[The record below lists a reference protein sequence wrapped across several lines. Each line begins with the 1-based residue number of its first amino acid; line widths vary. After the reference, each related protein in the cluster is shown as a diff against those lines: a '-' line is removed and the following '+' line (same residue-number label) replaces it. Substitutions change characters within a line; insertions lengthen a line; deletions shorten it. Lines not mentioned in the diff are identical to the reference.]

1 MAKSTKGGLGRGL
14 DALLGSYEDT
24 VKTAPAPT
32 PAARPAQIPAPS
44 QRRLK
49 EEEVLEREEINETY
63 PEDNIHIKGVVQRRA
78 AVQATIPAAANE
90 VVSHEPSS
98 RVVEKVSNEV
108 PIDSVRPNPDQP
120 RTQFK
125 KEELQELSSSI
136 EAHGL
141 LQPILVRKTGTDAYE
156 IIAGERRWQAC
167 KMAGLKK
174 IPICIKEADDDNS
187 LELALIEN
195 IQREDLNAI
204 EIALGMQRLIDECNL
219 TQEALSEKVGKKR
232 STVSNYMRLLKLPNE
247 VQLALKEGLI
257 SMGHAK
263 AIAGAPEE
271 LQLRLLKK
279 CIRKGLSV
287 RQIEELVRALT
298 DPAAKPAAP
307 AEDEEYPESYARLV
321 EQLEKFFSQEIS
333 IKRSKNGGGR
343 IVIDFSDDRDID
355 RFIEKFEK
363 RGASAEIRNNK

>member
-78 AVQATIPAAANE
+78 AVQASTPAAANE
-90 VVSHEPSS
+90 VVSREPSP

-141 LQPILVRKTGTDAYE
+141 LQP
-156 IIAGERRWQAC
+156 
-167 KMAGLKK
+167 
-174 IPICIKEADDDNS
+174 
-187 LELALIEN
+187 
-195 IQREDLNAI
+195 
-204 EIALGMQRLIDECNL
+204 
-219 TQEALSEKVGKKR
+219 QE
-232 STVSNYMRLLKLPNE
+232 
-247 VQLALKEGLI
+247 
-257 SMGHAK
+257 
-263 AIAGAPEE
+263 
-271 LQLRLLKK
+271 
-279 CIRKGLSV
+279 SV
-287 RQIEELVRALT
+287 RYS
-298 DPAAKPAAP
+298 DYKPCPAP
-307 AEDEEYPESYARLV
+307 D
-321 EQLEKFFSQEIS
+321 
-333 IKRSKNGGGR
+333 
-343 IVIDFSDDRDID
+343 
-355 RFIEKFEK
+355 
-363 RGASAEIRNNK
+363 

>member
-78 AVQATIPAAANE
+78 AVQAPTPAAANE

-98 RVVEKVSNEV
+98 RVVEKASNEV

-141 LQPILVRKTGTDAYE
+141 LQPILVRKTGADA
-156 IIAGERRWQAC
+156 
-167 KMAGLKK
+167 
-174 IPICIKEADDDNS
+174 
-187 LELALIEN
+187 
-195 IQREDLNAI
+195 
-204 EIALGMQRLIDECNL
+204 
-219 TQEALSEKVGKKR
+219 
-232 STVSNYMRLLKLPNE
+232 
-247 VQLALKEGLI
+247 
-257 SMGHAK
+257 
-263 AIAGAPEE
+263 
-271 LQLRLLKK
+271 
-279 CIRKGLSV
+279 
-287 RQIEELVRALT
+287 
-298 DPAAKPAAP
+298 
-307 AEDEEYPESYARLV
+307 
-321 EQLEKFFSQEIS
+321 
-333 IKRSKNGGGR
+333 
-343 IVIDFSDDRDID
+343 
-355 RFIEKFEK
+355 
-363 RGASAEIRNNK
+363 